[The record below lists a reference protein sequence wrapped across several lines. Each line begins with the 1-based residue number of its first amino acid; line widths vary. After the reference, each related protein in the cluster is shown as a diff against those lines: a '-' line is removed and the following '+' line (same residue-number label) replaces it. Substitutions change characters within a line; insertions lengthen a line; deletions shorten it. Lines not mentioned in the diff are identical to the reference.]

1 MKNKVKL
8 QKMRFVIGFESEE
21 LTQLLF
27 FKTVFPR
34 EGRHSKMNP
43 LGLH

>member
-8 QKMRFVIGFESEE
+8 QKMKFVIGFDSEE
-21 LTQLLF
+21 LTQLIF

-34 EGRHSKMNP
+34 EGRHSKTNP
-43 LGLH
+43 LELH